1 MKKDLS
7 FLKENLIAH
16 RGAHNINKGIPENS
30 IKAFKEAIK
39 NNYIIELD
47 IHLLK
52 DNNIVVFHDDDL
64 IRMTGVD
71 KKLKDTTYEEIKDL
85 KLQNTDNYIPL
96 FKDVLDLIDGKVPII
111 VEFKYDVKTGKLEE
125 EAMKLLNLYKGKYV
139 IKSFNPFSLIWF
151 KKNYP
156 QIIRGQLSYDFKGKK
171 MNPIHKFFCKKM
183 LLNIISK
190 PDFISYGVKS
200 LPNKKI
206 KKYRKDI
213 LILGWTVKTKKDL
226 EKAKKYC
233 DNFICEN
240 FEELKENI

>member
-30 IKAFKEAIK
+30 INAFKEAIK

-64 IRMTGVD
+64 KRMTGVD

-96 FKDVLDLIDGKVPII
+96 FKDVLDLINGKI
-111 VEFKYDVKTGKLEE
+111 LETTN
-125 EAMKLLNLYKGKYV
+125 LNKKWH
-139 IKSFNPFSLIWF
+139 NFS
-151 KKNYP
+151 
-156 QIIRGQLSYDFKGKK
+156 
-171 MNPIHKFFCKKM
+171 
-183 LLNIISK
+183 ISK
-190 PDFISYGVKS
+190 E
-200 LPNKKI
+200 
-206 KKYRKDI
+206 
-213 LILGWTVKTKKDL
+213 L
-226 EKAKKYC
+226 EKYCECKLKQKERTIVVYCQSGIRSKKAIKIL
-233 DNFICEN
+233 NKNGFTN
-240 FEELKENI
+240 LFHLKGGLDGI

>member
-7 FLKENLIAH
+7 FLKENLIVH
-16 RGAHNINKGIPENS
+16 RGLHNINKGIPENS
-30 IKAFKEAIK
+30 IESFKEAIK

-64 IRMTGVD
+64 KRMTGVN
-71 KKLKDTTYEEIKDL
+71 KIIKDTTYEEIKNL

-96 FKDVLDLIDGKVPII
+96 FKDVLKIIAGKVPII
-111 VEFKYDVKTGKLEE
+111 IELKNDNKYGKLEKE
-125 EAMKLLNLYKGKYV
+125 MMNLLKDYKGKYV
-139 IKSFNPFSLIWF
+139 IKSFSPFTLIWF

-156 QIIRGQLSYDFKGKK
+156 DVIRGQLSYNFKRKK
-171 MNPIHKFFCKKM
+171 INIVYKYVCKNM
-183 LLNIISK
+183 LFNFITK
-190 PDFISYGVKS
+190 PDFISYGIKS
-200 LPNKKI
+200 MPNKRINKFKDKI
-206 KKYRKDI
+206 FI
-213 LILGWTVKTKKDL
+213 IGWTIRNKKDL

-240 FEELKENI
+240 LDQLFD

>member
-30 IKAFKEAIK
+30 IKSFEEAIK
-39 NNYIIELD
+39 HNYIIELD

-64 IRMTGVD
+64 KRMTGLN
-71 KKLKDTTYEEIKDL
+71 KKIKDTTYEEIKDL

-96 FKDVLDLIDGKVPII
+96 FKDVLELVDGKVPII
-111 VEFKYDVKTGKLEE
+111 VEFKHDVKCGRLEKE
-125 EAMKLLNLYKGKYV
+125 TMKLLNKYKGKYV
-139 IKSFNPFSLIWF
+139 MKSFNPLTLIWF

-156 QIIRGQLSYDFKGKK
+156 DVIRGQLSYNFKGKK
-171 MNPIHKFFCKKM
+171 INLIHKFFCKNM
-183 LLNIISK
+183 LLNFITK
-190 PDFISYGVKS
+190 PDFISYGIKS
-200 LPNKKI
+200 MPNKKI
-206 KKYRKDI
+206 NKYRKDI
-213 LILGWTVKTKKDL
+213 LILGWTIKTKKDL

-240 FEELKENI
+240 LEELNN